1 MHVLQSVSILRLI
14 PSVIVKNK
22 ITGSD
27 WCLHGLDVFGPI
39 EIDVYEITLAEVVA
53 SVLEQVVLSEAA
65 LEANA
70 LLSIEVMISHS
81 VDLEGAL
88 AVRNGIA
95 QSLGEGTLLKELIEL
110 LLSWNSLYHYFFVYI
125 IILKYNNM

>member
-1 MHVLQSVSILRLI
+1 M
-14 PSVIVKNK
+14 
-22 ITGSD
+22 
-27 WCLHGLDVFGPI
+27 
-39 EIDVYEITLAEVVA
+39 
-53 SVLEQVVLSEAA
+53 LEQVVLSEAA

-110 LLSWNSLYHYFFVYI
+110 LLS
-125 IILKYNNM
+125 